1 VSRIGFPYDRGFKQS
16 RTISHRRFRE
26 IESIHDTVDET
37 TSWIAQNAFSYLPNE
52 PNPNHPMK
60 TSLGIIAAV
69 ALAVPWSSKAQEV
82 EGFSVLKVCQED
94 LVLHTSD
101 NQEAGRIGYVV
112 VEPGSQR
119 IVSALITGG
128 VLAERVVAVPFTSV
142 RFGGPREVTL
152 VDINRERLV
161 SAPVVERTHLTST
174 TTRFEPSFFERSYTH
189 FGGNAAELR
198 TGFRSETSS
207 RTDIER
213 NRDRDARG
221 ANRDRDRTRPDAT
234 DPSRTERAETGATE
248 RNRADATA
256 RRGSEGT
263 STTEAN
269 RNQPESRSGEANRSS
284 NRPGSE
290 ANRPDSSGERRGSA
304 NRPDATSPDSPNNR
318 PGASS
323 DSNNASRPGASADKP
338 NEPAN
343 RSANNPPANADSA
356 NKEEQAKKEAPTEKK
371 TPGADSTDPANRR
384 PNRDNPENKGA
395 QQKSEDSSTT
405 PKKADE
411 TPSATPSPSSTT
423 GSAADRKPL

>member
-1 VSRIGFPYDRGFKQS
+1 M
-16 RTISHRRFRE
+16 SH
-26 IESIHDTVDET
+26 
-37 TSWIAQNAFSYLPNE
+37 LPNE
-52 PNPNHPMK
+52 PNQNHLMK
-60 TSLGIIAAV
+60 TSLGIIAAI

-101 NQEAGRIGYVV
+101 NQDAGHIGYVV
-112 VEPGSQR
+112 VEPRSQR
-119 IVSALITGG
+119 IVSALVTGG
-128 VLAERVVAVPFTSV
+128 VLAERVVAVPFTSI
-142 RFGGPREVTL
+142 RYSSPREVTL

-198 TGFRSETSS
+198 AGFSSETSS
-207 RTDIER
+207 RTDIDR
-213 NRDRDARG
+213 NRDRDGRG
-221 ANRDRDRTRPDAT
+221 PDRDRNRADAT
-234 DPSRTERAETGATE
+234 TDPARTNATATE

-256 RRGSEGT
+256 RRGSESPSS

-269 RNQPESRSGEANRSS
+269 RNQPGDRNTPESRAAEGRRGS
-284 NRPGSE
+284 NRPDSE
-290 ANRPDSSGERRGSA
+290 ANRPDSSSERRGSA
-304 NRPDATSPDSPNNR
+304 NRPDASSPDSPNNR

-323 DSNNASRPGASADKP
+323 DSSSASRPGASADKP

-343 RSANNPPANADSA
+343 RNATNPSANSANSA
-356 NKEEQAKKEAPTEKK
+356 NKDEQAKKETPTEKK

-384 PNRDNPENKGA
+384 PNRDNPENKGS
-395 QQKSEDSSTT
+395 QQKSEESSSA

-411 TPSATPSPSSTT
+411 TPSATPTPSPSSPT